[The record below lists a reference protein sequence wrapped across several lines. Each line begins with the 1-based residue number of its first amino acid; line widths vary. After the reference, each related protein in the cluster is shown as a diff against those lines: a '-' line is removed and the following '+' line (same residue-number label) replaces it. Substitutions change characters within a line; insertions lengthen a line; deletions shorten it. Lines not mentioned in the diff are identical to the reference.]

1 MYLRRRRCNYT
12 LRGSATLGERPGGL
26 ADGQR
31 EDPAM
36 LPLPTAKPS
45 SEGALDPYSELV
57 AQAFDFV
64 SPAVVSIS
72 VRSRRGPG
80 GVGSGLLYTPDGY
93 LLTNS
98 HVASGATELRA
109 ALTDGRE
116 VPATLV
122 GDDPETDI
130 AVLRLAGSG
139 FPYATFGSSS
149 SLRVGQLAIAIGN
162 PFGYQATVTAGIVSA
177 LGRSLRT
184 RSGRLVESV
193 IQTDAPLN
201 PGNSGGPLVDGSG
214 RIVGINTAIAGGAQG
229 ICFAIGIDIAAD
241 VAATLMREGRVR
253 RSRLRFAGQT
263 IMLDRR
269 ILRGLGRTAPSA
281 ILVLEV
287 LADGPAQRA
296 GLEKG
301 DVLLEFDGDAIESL
315 DQLHRRLTADLAQRE
330 VPVRVM
336 RKGKLLSLAVRPV
349 TD

>member
-1 MYLRRRRCNYT
+1 MRATRLLT
-12 LRGSATLGERPGGL
+12 HQAIDRGLAERPGGI
-26 ADGQR
+26 AVAGR
-31 EDPAM
+31 EDPRM
-36 LPLPTAKPS
+36 LQPLSVAPN
-45 SEGALDPYSELV
+45 ALDPYSEVV
-57 AQAFDFV
+57 AHAFDFV

-72 VRSRRGPG
+72 VRSRRGPS
-80 GVGSGLLYTPDGY
+80 GVGSGVLYTPDGY

-98 HVASGATELRA
+98 HVADGAFELRA

-139 FPYATFGSSS
+139 LPYATFGNSS
-149 SLRVGQLAIAIGN
+149 SLRVGQLVIAIGN

-201 PGNSGGPLVDGSG
+201 PGNSGGPLVDGAG

-229 ICFAIGIDIAAD
+229 ICFAIGIDIASN

-263 IMLDRR
+263 ITLDRR
-269 ILRGLGRTAPSA
+269 IVRGLERSASSA

-287 LADGPAQRA
+287 LANGPAQRA
-296 GLEKG
+296 GLEQG
-301 DVLLEFDGDAIESL
+301 DVLLEFDGAAIESL
-315 DQLHRRLTADLAQRE
+315 DHLHRLLTVELAQRQ
-330 VPVRVM
+330 VPLRVL
-336 RKGKLLSLAVRPV
+336 RRGKVVDLTVRPV
-349 TD
+349 TE